1 MGVTTFLGSWIIT
14 ESVKAPEDEME
25 KIYDANIK
33 PCMNYWTT
41 DTGFFDT
48 VSMQAQ
54 AMKLYYEGEY
64 TLAIEA
70 FQRFEPETK
79 GEALYNFYLG
89 FCYLKSDFA
98 NLAISHFD
106 ESLQLFKKFE
116 LVQMS
121 RWYLAL
127 AYLKVG
133 DEENAVKVLQNLI
146 EVNASQRYLADNLLK
161 QIDGASNPIKS
172 LLLVVAD

>member
-1 MGVTTFLGSWIIT
+1 MVVTTFLGSWIIT
-14 ESVKAPEDEME
+14 ESVKAPEDEMV

-41 DTGFFDT
+41 DTGFVDT

-54 AMKLYYEGEY
+54 AMKLYDEGEY

-79 GEALYNFYLG
+79 DEALYNFYLG

-106 ESLQLFKKFE
+106 ESSQLFKKFE

-146 EVNASQRYLADNLLK
+146 EVNAPQRYVADNILK
-161 QIDGASNPIKS
+161 QIDFSSNPIKS

>member
-1 MGVTTFLGSWIIT
+1 
-14 ESVKAPEDEME
+14 
-25 KIYDANIK
+25 
-33 PCMNYWTT
+33 MNYWTT
-41 DTGFFDT
+41 DTGFVDT

-54 AMKLYYEGEY
+54 AMKLYDEGEY

-70 FQRFEPETK
+70 FQRFEPQAK
-79 GEALYNFYLG
+79 DEALYNFYLG

-106 ESLQLFKKFE
+106 ESSQLFKKFE
-116 LVQMS
+116 MVQLS

-133 DEENAVKVLQNLI
+133 DQENAVEVLKNLI
-146 EVNASQRYLADNLLK
+146 EVNAPQRYVADNLLK
-161 QIDGASNPIKS
+161 QIDISSNPLKS
-172 LLLVVAD
+172 LLLVVAE

>member
-1 MGVTTFLGSWIIT
+1 MVSFLGSWIIT
-14 ESVKAPEDEME
+14 ESVKAPEDDLVNL
-25 KIYDANIK
+25 YHANIK

-41 DTGFFDT
+41 DTGFVDT

-54 AMKLYYEGEY
+54 AMKLYDEGEY

-70 FQRFEPETK
+70 FQRFEPQAK
-79 GEALYNFYLG
+79 DEALYNFYLG

-106 ESLQLFKKFE
+106 ESSQLFKKFE
-116 LVQMS
+116 MVQLS

-133 DEENAVKVLQNLI
+133 DQENAVEVLKNLI
-146 EVNASQRYLADNLLK
+146 EVNAPQRYVADNLLK
-161 QIDGASNPIKS
+161 QIDISSNPLKS
-172 LLLVVAD
+172 LLLVVAE